1 MDALSHTAVATLDS
15 MFRHYDV
22 LHYHAVGPSLFCGL
36 PHLIGRKTVA
46 HVHALDWQRAKWG
59 GAARRVLQAGEW
71 AAAHLPD
78 RTLAISHGICDY
90 LAERH
95 GRQAFYVPTGVNVN
109 DPPEVQ
115 SIAGLGLQGDDYVL
129 FLGRLVPEKG
139 CHYLLE
145 AFSQI
150 DTDAR
155 LVIAGGGSH
164 SDSYAVGLEALAAT
178 DPRVIL
184 TGYVSGRLMEELLAH
199 CLVYALPSDLEGL
212 PHSLLQAM
220 SYERCCLV
228 SDIPSCMEAL
238 GGAGYSFPAG
248 SVSALQDALTTLLGD
263 GKLRLARGH
272 DARARV
278 IDNYSWEH
286 VVDSLEAHYDA
297 VCRE

>member
-1 MDALSHTAVATLDS
+1 
-15 MFRHYDV
+15 
-22 LHYHAVGPSLFCGL
+22 
-36 PHLIGRKTVA
+36 
-46 HVHALDWQRAKWG
+46 
-59 GAARRVLQAGEW
+59 
-71 AAAHLPD
+71 
-78 RTLAISHGICDY
+78 
-90 LAERH
+90 
-95 GRQAFYVPTGVNVN
+95 
-109 DPPEVQ
+109 
-115 SIAGLGLQGDDYVL
+115 
-129 FLGRLVPEKG
+129 
-139 CHYLLE
+139 
-145 AFSQI
+145 
-150 DTDAR
+150 
-155 LVIAGGGSH
+155 
-164 SDSYAVGLEALAAT
+164 
-178 DPRVIL
+178 
-184 TGYVSGRLMEELLAH
+184 MEELLAH